1 MLTIL
6 IFKKE
11 IRNLKFKILKIKFKI
26 CIASVESMYESHVLN
41 EKLSIF

>member
-26 CIASVESMYESHVLN
+26 CIASVESIHALN